1 MDVMT
6 SPKTV
11 SGRTPDEDIP
21 SYYDRPAL
29 KPSLYGW
36 TVGLYMFVG
45 GLAAGTQILVTAI
58 ELMAISGSG
67 PIVFWGRGIA
77 VTGAV
82 VGGILLIADLH
93 TKQRF
98 YNMLRIFRPTSPM
111 SIGTYVLM
119 NFGFWSLAALALQ
132 WLDFGPATTICG
144 ILASVAGWFMTTYT
158 ASLLAATSTPLWA
171 AAPKLLAVRFAS
183 SAMATG
189 GATVCVL
196 VLATGSVPSL
206 IHIFGLFTALALLVE
221 LIAALAASSA
231 YRTKGVHGPLS
242 EPRFI
247 LLNLIGANLFGVFI
261 PLCLFVASDIFAI
274 APVPLSWLASMLVLA
289 GSILM
294 RGGILLAGNESARR
308 PGDYFRFAQPEV
320 SP

>member
-1 MDVMT
+1 MDVP
-6 SPKTV
+6 SPKHVPGT
-11 SGRTPDEDIP
+11 TPEEDIP

-58 ELMAISGSG
+58 EMMAIQGSA
-67 PIVFWGRGIA
+67 PIVFWGRIIA
-77 VTGAV
+77 FSGAFL
-82 VGGILLIADLH
+82 GGILLIADLH

-98 YNMLRIFRPTSPM
+98 YNMLQIFRPTSPM

-119 NFGFWSLAALALQ
+119 SFGFWSLVSLALQ
-132 WLDFGPATTICG
+132 WLGFAVPATICG
-144 ILASVAGWFMTTYT
+144 ALASVAGWFMASYT

-189 GATVCVL
+189 AATVCAL
-196 VLATGSVPSL
+196 VLATGSAPSL
-206 IHIFGLFTALALLVE
+206 IRIFGPFTALALLVE
-221 LIAALAASSA
+221 LVAALAAGPV
-231 YRTKGVHGPLS
+231 YRTKGVYGPLS
-242 EPRFI
+242 KPRFI
-247 LLNLIGANLFGVFI
+247 MLNLIGANLFGVFI
-261 PLCLFVASDIFAI
+261 PLCLFVASGIFAI
-274 APVPLSWLASMLVLA
+274 APVALAWLAAALVLA
-289 GSILM
+289 GGVLM
-294 RGGILLAGNESARR
+294 RGGMLLAGNESARR
-308 PGDYFRFAQPEV
+308 PRDYFRFAQPEA